1 MWSTVRSSATLR
13 RVRKTSIYLEPE
25 LDDALERYAEA
36 RGISKAEAIRRAV
49 AELVEPKPRPRIK
62 AIGVMRGGATDV
74 SENIDRYLAE
84 TGFGED

>member
-1 MWSTVRSSATLR
+1 
-13 RVRKTSIYLEPE
+13 VRKTSIYLEPE

>member
-1 MWSTVRSSATLR
+1 
-13 RVRKTSIYLEPE
+13 VRKTSIYLEPE

-36 RGISKAEAIRRAV
+36 RGISKAQAIRRAV